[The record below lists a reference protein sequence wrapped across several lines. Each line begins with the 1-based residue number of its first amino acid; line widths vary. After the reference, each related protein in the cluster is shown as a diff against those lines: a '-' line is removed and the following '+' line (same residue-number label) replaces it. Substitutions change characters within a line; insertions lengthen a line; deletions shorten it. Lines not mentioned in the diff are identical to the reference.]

1 LVRTNRPTGL
11 LTTLGEIEVPINR
24 KARRDRES
32 GYRVNYIQLY
42 FAYGIEG
49 GIIIASFFA
58 AYEFAGRYVS
68 NDATLYALAIIGAAS
83 MALAETARIQTAKAI
98 CTHTQIWKKA
108 IAWFGV
114 LCCIFI
120 TTKAMSQVTEQIY
133 SPRLIGVVR
142 ATDELA
148 RAKGQ
153 LATLVADKEAKA
165 AIMKPLADD
174 VARLDKQ
181 VGELGATIQ
190 SIGAAPKAYT
200 VKENYVGTCRNKK
213 GQTHQCTKTR
223 SKLVQPEYAGTSVI
237 GQIGNVQEQR
247 AGAAKARDEAAK
259 VVADSDV
266 LIANQQMKVTE
277 LESVRREAVL
287 QSQLH
292 SFTAMV
298 FGKDP
303 TAVTDDEVHWFLRF
317 FVLVTAAG
325 IAVASTILVVTAYH
339 PIPKAL
345 PPKPAKTVRKE
356 VVMSPTLEN
365 HVRRIATMSNNNVT
379 PIRETKP

>member
-1 LVRTNRPTGL
+1 M
-11 LTTLGEIEVPINR
+11 PINR
-24 KARRDRES
+24 QARRDRES

-42 FAYGIEG
+42 FAYGIEA
-49 GIIIASFFA
+49 GIIVASFFA

-83 MALAETARIQTAKAI
+83 LALAETARIQMAKAI
-98 CTHTQIWKKA
+98 CTHTQVWKKVM
-108 IAWFGV
+108 AWIGV
-114 LCCIFI
+114 VCCIFI
-120 TTKAMSQVTEQIY
+120 TTKAMAQVTEQIY

-142 ATDELA
+142 ATDDLA
-148 RAKGQ
+148 QAKGE
-153 LATLVADKEAKA
+153 LVTLVADKEAKT

-174 VARLDKQ
+174 VTRLDKQ

-200 VKENYVGTCRNKK
+200 VKEPYASTCRNKK
-213 GQTHQCTKTR
+213 GQTYKCTKTR
-223 SKLVQPEYAGTSVI
+223 SRMVQPEYAGTSVI
-237 GQIGNVQEQR
+237 GQITNVQEQR
-247 AGAAKARDEAAK
+247 AEAARARDEATK

-266 LIANQQMKVTE
+266 LVSKQQMKVTE

-339 PIPKAL
+339 PILKSSR
-345 PPKPAKTVRKE
+345 PKPAKKVRKE

-365 HVRRIATMSNNNVT
+365 HVRRIATMSNHNVT
-379 PIRETKP
+379 PLREVQP

>member
-1 LVRTNRPTGL
+1 M
-11 LTTLGEIEVPINR
+11 PINR
-24 KARRDRES
+24 QARRDREC

-42 FAYGIEG
+42 FAYVIEA
-49 GIIIASFFA
+49 GIIMASFFA
-58 AYEFAGRYVS
+58 AFEFAGRYVS

-83 MALAETARIQTAKAI
+83 LALAETARIQMAKAT
-98 CTHTQIWKKA
+98 CTQSQVWKKVM
-108 IAWFGV
+108 AWFGV
-114 LCCIFI
+114 ACCIFI

-142 ATDELA
+142 ATDDLA

-153 LATLVADKEAKA
+153 LATLVADKEAKV

-174 VARLDKQ
+174 VTRLDKQ
-181 VGELGATIQ
+181 VGELSATVQ
-190 SIGAAPKAYT
+190 SIGAAPKPYT
-200 VKENYVGTCRNKK
+200 VKEPYAAICRNKK
-213 GQTHQCTKTR
+213 GQTYKCTKTR
-223 SKLVQPEYAGTSVI
+223 SKLVQPDYAGTSVI
-237 GQIGNVQEQR
+237 EQITNVQEQR
-247 AGAAKARDEAAK
+247 TEAVKARDEAGK

-266 LIANQQMKVTE
+266 LIAKQQMNVTE
-277 LESVRREAVL
+277 LEGVRREAVL

-339 PIPKAL
+339 PLPKA
-345 PPKPAKTVRKE
+345 PKAKPTRKVRKE

-365 HVRRIATMSNNNVT
+365 HVRRIATMSNHNVT
-379 PIRETKP
+379 PLREVQP